1 VTTVTRTEDPRS
13 ASPRRRAA
21 TVLGALAVMALSFP
35 IFWNFP
41 GNDAHGEGPGHVLA
55 HVSWALVL
63 LSLATW
69 LWRQR
74 HTFTGAR
81 GPRLAVIALF
91 VAAGAQVLESSG
103 AAVVWA
109 TGKHADGNFALHD
122 AVAAGGNT
130 VAMLILAVGLVVWA
144 ASGIGRLRTSRRR
157 WLVVA
162 LVGAG
167 IAFTG
172 LVACGGDEGDSDKQ
186 AYCEIERQIDDI
198 VGEEIGRT
206 GQSPTVEQ
214 MGAASVTAA
223 QRIVEGGLLEEAVRR
238 APDKIVKDVDVLQ
251 TAVRLAA
258 GGDPAILF
266 SDATNAANERVDR
279 YCGFANG

>member
-1 VTTVTRTEDPRS
+1 MTRKTRTDDPQS

-35 IFWNFP
+35 VFWSFP

-55 HVSWALVL
+55 HLSWALVL
-63 LSLATW
+63 LSLARW

-74 HTFTGAR
+74 HTFTGGR
-81 GPRLAVIALF
+81 GPRLGVIALF
-91 VAAGAQVLESSG
+91 VAAGAQALESSG

-130 VAMLILAVGLVVWA
+130 LAMLILAVGLVVWA
-144 ASGIGRLRTSRRR
+144 ASGVRRLKTSRRR
-157 WLVVA
+157 WLA
-162 LVGAG
+162 AGLVGAS
-167 IAFTG
+167 IAFAG

-186 AYCEIERQIDDI
+186 AYCQIERKIDDI
-198 VGEEIGRT
+198 IGEEIGRT
-206 GQSPTVEQ
+206 GQNPTVEQ
-214 MGAASVTAA
+214 MGAASVTSA

-266 SDATNAANERVDR
+266 SSATNEANERVDR
-279 YCGFANG
+279 YCGFGNG